1 MGLPKIKK
9 SFQKEAHLFLTHL
22 GVIQGDSKRLLKVH
36 VSITSTNCG
45 VGDLKFYTGQL
56 QNYTIWHIRLEIPKR
71 YQSIFKLVI
80 AFLANFKK
88 KPKFGTKFWQK
99 TDLDDK
105 KILGATV
112 KMAQAVKE
120 SG

>member
-1 MGLPKIKK
+1 MLD
-9 SFQKEAHLFLTHL
+9 SELWMVQC
-22 GVIQGDSKRLLKVH
+22 DSKRLLKVH

-99 TDLDDK
+99 TDFFSEK
-105 KILGATV
+105 VKIKTLLTDG
-112 KMAQAVKE
+112 
-120 SG
+120 GLNYP